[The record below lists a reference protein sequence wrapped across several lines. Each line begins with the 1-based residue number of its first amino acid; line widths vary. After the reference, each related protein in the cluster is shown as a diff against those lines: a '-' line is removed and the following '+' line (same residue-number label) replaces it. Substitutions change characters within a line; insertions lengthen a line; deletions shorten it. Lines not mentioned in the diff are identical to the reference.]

1 MKLYLVEA
9 NFSDVEFGYQIQF
22 GIFDNYDG
30 AKFQKEKWEKFFK
43 TKKSEFSEKYKD
55 LYSDENEDDEELW
68 SEYFKDKSLFN
79 QILNFDSIIIITK
92 NLNDSNI
99 ESNFTDCSLDFQK
112 LIKDYSIEFNREN
125 NLNNILNEPK
135 I

>member
-22 GIFDNYDG
+22 GIFDNYDV

>member
-22 GIFDNYDG
+22 GIFDNYDV

-99 ESNFTDCSLDFQK
+99 ESNFTDVWIFK
-112 LIKDYSIEFNREN
+112 N
-125 NLNNILNEPK
+125 
-135 I
+135 

>member
-9 NFSDVEFGYQIQF
+9 NFSDVESGYQIQF

-99 ESNFTDCSLDFQK
+99 ESNFTVCSLDFQK

>member
-9 NFSDVEFGYQIQF
+9 NFSDVESGYQIQF

-99 ESNFTDCSLDFQK
+99 ESNFSGCSLDFQK